1 MPLVDVEYRG
11 SASEELTLTNHGNCR
26 SGPRLEPVF
35 NFKPVLMKVPIDFPD
50 DPINYIFFGKNLWLD
65 AEKEDQTRRW
75 RRDDGDETVDA

>member
-1 MPLVDVEYRG
+1 
-11 SASEELTLTNHGNCR
+11 
-26 SGPRLEPVF
+26 
-35 NFKPVLMKVPIDFPD
+35 MKVPIDFPD